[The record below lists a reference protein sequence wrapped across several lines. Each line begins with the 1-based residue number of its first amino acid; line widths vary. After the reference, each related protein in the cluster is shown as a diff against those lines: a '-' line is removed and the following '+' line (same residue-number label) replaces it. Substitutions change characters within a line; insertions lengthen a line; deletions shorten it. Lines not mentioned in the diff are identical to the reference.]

1 MIYSV
6 NFIDMTE
13 KLNPLAVSKYL
24 DEMGWIQFPYK
35 RTDIKIYQFEKDNV
49 FEQITVPLEKN
60 LRDYKKAMYDVVEK
74 IAIVEGKSVEQVM
87 LYLLN
92 PNTDIL
98 KIRLDKGGV
107 ETGNIMFDDA
117 IKLYDN
123 AKKLLA
129 ATALD
134 IINPKKIHYGRIDE
148 SVQKFLNQCRFGQTE
163 IGSYIVS
170 IVCPFAELSEIEGY
184 RQLSIFSDEERCA
197 NSLTRQVTNRLMTN
211 IVTIKQ
217 KIDNNNIDSLIN
229 DDNIISSNFYE
240 ALNGLDLHS
249 ENTVVEFMA
258 EWSPTVKINRCGFNK
273 VRFTND
279 YYQPIVT
286 VIEKIRE
293 CTNQSTEIVG
303 RIKQLKASP
312 VVDNRNS
319 GEITVVYVSDD
330 NKVKTVSVNLN
341 KEDYENAIEAHQHG
355 KAVKILGDLVGKKNA
370 RMNNVIFSVID

>member
-24 DEMGWIQFPYK
+24 DEMGWTQFPYK
-35 RTDIKIYQFEKDNV
+35 REDIKIYQFEKDNI
-49 FEQITVPLEKN
+49 FEQITVPLEKS
-60 LRDYKKAMYDVVEK
+60 LRDYKKAMYNVVEK
-74 IAIVEGKSVEQVM
+74 IATVEEKSVEQVM

-98 KIRLDKGGV
+98 KIRLDKVGV
-107 ETGNIMFDDA
+107 EAGSIMFDDA
-117 IKLYDN
+117 IQLYDN

-163 IGSYIVS
+163 IGSYVVS
-170 IVCPFAELSEIEGY
+170 IVCPFAELSEVEGY

-217 KIDNNNIDSLIN
+217 KIDNNEIDSLVNN
-229 DDNIISSNFYE
+229 DNVISSNFYE

-279 YYQPIVT
+279 YYQPIVS

-293 CTNQSTEIVG
+293 CANQSTEIVG

-312 VVDNRNS
+312 VIDNRS
-319 GEITVVYVSDD
+319 RGVVTVVYVSDD
-330 NKVKTVSVNLN
+330 NKVKSVSVNLN
-341 KEDYENAIEAHQHG
+341 REDYENAIEAHQHG
-355 KAVKILGDLVGKKNA
+355 KAVKILGNLDGKRNA
-370 RMNNVIFSVID
+370 SMNNVIFSVID

>member
-24 DEMGWIQFPYK
+24 DEMGWTQFPYK
-35 RTDIKIYQFEKDNV
+35 REDIKIYQFEKDNI
-49 FEQITVPLEKN
+49 FEQITVPLEKS
-60 LRDYKKAMYDVVEK
+60 LRDYKKAMYNVVEK
-74 IAIVEGKSVEQVM
+74 IATVEEKSVEQVM

-98 KIRLDKGGV
+98 KIRLDKVGV
-107 ETGNIMFDDA
+107 EAGSIMFDDA
-117 IKLYDN
+117 IQLYDN

-163 IGSYIVS
+163 IGSYVVS
-170 IVCPFAELSEIEGY
+170 IVCPFAELSEVEGY

-217 KIDNNNIDSLIN
+217 KIDNNEIDSLVNN
-229 DDNIISSNFYE
+229 DNVYE

-279 YYQPIVT
+279 YYQPIVS

-293 CTNQSTEIVG
+293 CANQSTEIVG

-312 VVDNRNS
+312 VIDNRS
-319 GEITVVYVSDD
+319 RGVVTVVYVSDD
-330 NKVKTVSVNLN
+330 NKVKSVSVNLN
-341 KEDYENAIEAHQHG
+341 REDYENAIEAHQHG
-355 KAVKILGDLVGKKNA
+355 KAVKILGNLDGKRNA
-370 RMNNVIFSVID
+370 SMNNVIFSVID

>member
-1 MIYSV
+1 VIYSV

-24 DEMGWIQFPYK
+24 DEMGWTQFPYK
-35 RTDIKIYQFEKDNV
+35 REDIKIYQFEKDNI
-49 FEQITVPLEKN
+49 FEQITVPLEKS
-60 LRDYKKAMYDVVEK
+60 LRDYKKAMYNVVEK
-74 IAIVEGKSVEQVM
+74 IATVEEKSVEQVM

-98 KIRLDKGGV
+98 KIRLDKVGV
-107 ETGNIMFDDA
+107 EAGSIMFDDA
-117 IKLYDN
+117 IQLYDN

-163 IGSYIVS
+163 IGSYVVS
-170 IVCPFAELSEIEGY
+170 IVCPFAELSEVEGY

-217 KIDNNNIDSLIN
+217 KIDNNEIDSLVNN
-229 DDNIISSNFYE
+229 DNVISSNFYE

-279 YYQPIVT
+279 YYQPIVS

-293 CTNQSTEIVG
+293 CANQSTEIVG

-312 VVDNRNS
+312 VIDNRS
-319 GEITVVYVSDD
+319 RGVVTVVYVSDD
-330 NKVKTVSVNLN
+330 NKVKSVSVNLN
-341 KEDYENAIEAHQHG
+341 REDYENAIEAHQHG
-355 KAVKILGDLVGKKNA
+355 KAVKILGNLDGKRNA
-370 RMNNVIFSVID
+370 SMNNVIFSVID

>member
-1 MIYSV
+1 
-6 NFIDMTE
+6 
-13 KLNPLAVSKYL
+13 
-24 DEMGWIQFPYK
+24 
-35 RTDIKIYQFEKDNV
+35 
-49 FEQITVPLEKN
+49 
-60 LRDYKKAMYDVVEK
+60 
-74 IAIVEGKSVEQVM
+74 M

-98 KIRLDKGGV
+98 KIRLDKVGV
-107 ETGNIMFDDA
+107 EAGSIMFDDA
-117 IKLYDN
+117 IQLYDN

-129 ATALD
+129 ATALGL
-134 IINPKKIHYGRIDE
+134 INPKKIHYGRIDE

-163 IGSYIVS
+163 IGSYVVS
-170 IVCPFAELSEIEGY
+170 IVCPFAELSEVEGY

-217 KIDNNNIDSLIN
+217 KIDNNEIDSLVNN
-229 DDNIISSNFYE
+229 DNVISSNFYE

-279 YYQPIVT
+279 YYQPIVS

-293 CTNQSTEIVG
+293 CANQSTEIVG

-312 VVDNRNS
+312 VIDNRS
-319 GEITVVYVSDD
+319 RGVVTVVYVSDD
-330 NKVKTVSVNLN
+330 NKVKSVSVNLN
-341 KEDYENAIEAHQHG
+341 REDYENAIEAHQHG
-355 KAVKILGDLVGKKNA
+355 KAVKILGNLDGKRNA
-370 RMNNVIFSVID
+370 SMNNVIFSVID